1 MPVERP
7 LSDEEL
13 GMAVMLKTS
22 RFSWSFFV
30 ESVSAAAPL
39 ITPWGSRLW
48 GHQGFL
54 IC

>member
-13 GMAVMLKTS
+13 GIAVRLKTS
-22 RFSWSFFV
+22 RFSWSFLV

-39 ITPWGSRLW
+39 ITPWGLRWL